1 MGSSTQLRW
10 SEFSKISFL
19 LTLKLSISGIRQMI
33 CSGGW
38 IWRWDIFKLQWPT
51 TKVQETCVMMHATC
65 SLPIH
70 TAEVTFQRS
79 FCFSSENS
87 LLRWLSWTM
96 RHIQNILVAFPSARD
111 LYCDFFQQIS
121 LNFCSRNIYNALQN
135 ILQQEQK
142 VHVVC
147 TVVCSRSC
155 NNAQL
160 DNLFNIKRTKI
171 YSISMCYY
179 PSPGVVVDHVLKL

>member
-1 MGSSTQLRW
+1 
-10 SEFSKISFL
+10 
-19 LTLKLSISGIRQMI
+19 
-33 CSGGW
+33 
-38 IWRWDIFKLQWPT
+38 
-51 TKVQETCVMMHATC
+51 
-65 SLPIH
+65 
-70 TAEVTFQRS
+70 
-79 FCFSSENS
+79 
-87 LLRWLSWTM
+87 M

-147 TVVCSRSC
+147 TVVCPWNW

-171 YSISMCYY
+171 YSISTCYY
-179 PSPGVVVDHVLKL
+179 PSPGVVIDHVLKLYRGSGRVSPSLQRNSRSGRSDRIKVTKNAFCRTPSYLRSKKQWSSSSFRMIADLLAIPTLSVRIFMF

>member
-1 MGSSTQLRW
+1 MFRW
-10 SEFSKISFL
+10 LNLTMRHIQVTLAHYQSARNLHHDACYMLIAHSHSWGDFSKIIL
-19 LTLKLSISGIRQMI
+19 LLIIKL
-33 CSGGW
+33 
-38 IWRWDIFKLQWPT
+38 F
-51 TKVQETCVMMHATC
+51 
-65 SLPIH
+65 
-70 TAEVTFQRS
+70 
-79 FCFSSENS
+79 
-87 LLRWLSWTM
+87 LRWLSWTM

-147 TVVCSRSC
+147 TVVCPGNW